1 GAAVVLKLDNRG
13 RSLASH
19 VVDGILV
26 TKPVGTLDGIVHVPP
41 PVVLVHVSE
50 GGVDATLGSDGVAS
64 CGEELRDTGGV
75 EASLGKTEGGA
86 KASAAGADDDSI
98 VLVVLGGFGQS
109 RKSLSIHC

>member
-1 GAAVVLKLDNRG
+1 M
-13 RSLASH
+13 
-19 VVDGILV
+19 DGILV

-64 CGEELRDTGGV
+64 RGEELRDTGGF

-98 VLVVLGGFGQS
+98 VLVVLERFRLVEEEPLDTLLRGF
-109 RKSLSIHC
+109 